1 MDTPTLSRMGI
12 ENADQITRYETLQ
25 KSSRKDVLRIFYK
38 REPGSLLPVR
48 RTYEFGRGLQSDV
61 ADSGAPRFE
70 INYEVSPEY
79 LNAIAELDALLENR
93 NSRPARVAHVLEQLD
108 DLQKRVDAGEAGT
121 DIAARFDTLRA
132 ELATLV

>member
-1 MDTPTLSRMGI
+1 MDTPTLARMGI
-12 ENADQITRYETLQ
+12 ENRDQITRYETLQ
-25 KSSRKDVLRIFYK
+25 KSARKDVLRIFYK

-61 ADSGAPRFE
+61 ADSGEPRFE

-79 LNAIAELDALLENR
+79 LSAVEELDALLENR
-93 NSRPARVAHVLEQLD
+93 NSRPARVTRVLEQLD
-108 DLQKRVDAGEAGT
+108 DLQKRVDAGETGD
-121 DIAARFDTLRA
+121 DIGKRFGELRA